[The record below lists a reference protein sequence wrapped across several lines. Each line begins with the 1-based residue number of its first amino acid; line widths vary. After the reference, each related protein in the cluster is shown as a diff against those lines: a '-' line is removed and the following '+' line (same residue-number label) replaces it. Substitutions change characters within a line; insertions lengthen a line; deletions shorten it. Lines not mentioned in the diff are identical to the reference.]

1 MIEISAVATHE
12 ENSDKPICLTVY
24 AQGQMS
30 ELNSFAERVGM
41 AMIIPNWN
49 GRPLAAAEILIKS
62 ETHSYAKVLT
72 LFQLIEQRGEVVK
85 WITSFVPGI
94 PTAHNSMNNSYSS
107 RDEFMAALKAY
118 A

>member
-1 MIEISAVATHE
+1 
-12 ENSDKPICLTVY
+12 
-24 AQGQMS
+24 MS

-49 GRPLAAAEILIKS
+49 GRPLAAAEILIKT
-62 ETHSYAKVLT
+62 ETHSHAKVLT
-72 LFQLIEQRGEVVK
+72 LFQLIEQREVVK

-107 RDEFMAALKAY
+107 REEFMNALKAY